1 MDGQTGD
8 LVRISPF
15 IPFILVRG
23 ETATLVCCHCIAGN
37 ISCLLNRKHRAP
49 RTALWVIVGHSC
61 QAPMTSSLC
70 WAPSHDHSKR

>member
-23 ETATLVCCHCIAGN
+23 ETATLVCCHCIARN

-49 RTALWVIVGHSC
+49 RTALFMLGHSK
-61 QAPMTSSLC
+61 AFL
-70 WAPSHDHSKR
+70 PSAHDIFPVLGTKS